1 MGIGNLTE
9 LTDVDSAGV
18 NVLLAGFCQELGI
31 RSVLTTEVINWCRS
45 AVKEFDLARR
55 LVYHAVRNGVLPKH
69 LEPGLVML
77 RDRKVYE
84 QGPEALAELAEPR
97 HRPQLPTLRRA
108 RRAARPQR
116 QMYLRGTDP
125 FELFAELASA
135 TRSST
140 RRTPSTS
147 ATSSRRRSPP

>member
-1 MGIGNLTE
+1 RKYPDAEMMMGVGNLTE

-18 NVLLAGFCQELGI
+18 NVLLAGFCQELGV

-77 RDRKVYE
+77 RDPKLYE
-84 QGPEALAELAEPR
+84 QGEETLQELA
-97 HRPQLPTLRRA
+97 RRVTDRNYRVFA
-108 RRAARPQR
+108 ERGEIHVFNGGV
-116 QMYLRGTDP
+116 YLRD
-125 FELFAELASA
+125 
-135 TRSST
+135 
-140 RRTPSTS
+140 
-147 ATSSRRRSPP
+147 